1 MKISAESKISCS
13 EKERIDLI
21 YKKSPENKM
30 WQCMYKYAI
39 SKAGTEFTISSVY
52 FFNHSEYSAVLY
64 AVRQA
69 ESDVKK
75 YLHEKGFSYHKQLLD
90 DVWNKYIDTH
100 QSKLFS
106 EQH

>member
-75 YLHEKGFSYHKQLLD
+75 HLHEKGFSYHKQLLD
-90 DVWNKYIDTH
+90 DIWNKYIDTH
-100 QSKLFS
+100 QAKLFP
-106 EQH
+106 EQY